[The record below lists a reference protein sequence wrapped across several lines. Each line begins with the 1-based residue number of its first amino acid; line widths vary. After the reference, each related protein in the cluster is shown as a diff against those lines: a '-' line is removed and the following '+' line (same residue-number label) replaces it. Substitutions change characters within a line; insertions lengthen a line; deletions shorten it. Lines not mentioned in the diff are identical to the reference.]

1 MVGARTVIKDE
12 AADGDSSGS
21 TVLVAV
27 ANPDHVDQL
36 LRTATDLAAGGEVL
50 VVSVIHKP
58 VTSPFLLFSGDRI
71 RDEYDQ
77 RRPPV
82 LERAAVLAEEAPVP
96 IRRHLLV
103 GSDVSEAILTA
114 QAESDADAILLGW
127 QENARASDLVLG
139 ATVDRVVG
147 RAPCDIFVERVGT
160 TADGMDE
167 ILLPTVGGPHLEPAT
182 DLVRAVAD
190 ANDAAVSVVTY
201 VAPDADESTLRAA
214 QENVA
219 TAEEL
224 LSSVTCRTEVEDS
237 SDVAGSVV
245 ARAAESDFVVLGAT
259 RERALTRRVVGSVA
273 ERVAREA
280 APPVVI
286 AKRRAERSL
295 LGRVFDR

>member
-1 MVGARTVIKDE
+1 MVDARTVLKDE
-12 AADGDSSGS
+12 GFHGSSDGS
-21 TVLVAV
+21 TVLVALS
-27 ANPDHVDQL
+27 NPDHVDQL
-36 LRTATDLAAGGEVL
+36 LRTATDLASGGEIL

-58 VTSPFLLFSGDRI
+58 VTSPFLLFSGDFI
-71 RDEYDQ
+71 RDQFDE
-77 RRPPV
+77 RRPRV
-82 LERAAVLAEEAPVP
+82 LERASVLAQEAPVP

-139 ATVDRVVG
+139 ATVDRVIG
-147 RAPCDIFVERVGT
+147 RAPCDVFVERVGT

-182 DLVRAVAD
+182 DLVAAVAD
-190 ANDAAVSVVTY
+190 ANDAVVSVVSY
-201 VAPDADESTLRAA
+201 VAPGSDESASTAA
-214 QENVA
+214 EENVE
-219 TAEEL
+219 TAREM
-224 LSSVTCRTEVEDS
+224 LSGITCKPVVETS
-237 SDVAGSVV
+237 EDVAGSIV

-259 RERALTRRVVGSVA
+259 RERAFTRPVVGSVA

-286 AKRRAERSL
+286 AKRRAERSFFT
-295 LGRVFDR
+295 RVFER